1 LRWRAIVMDPE
12 VLVYGDPFVGLDPIS
27 MGLLCDSFSANDV
40 PCLTGIVDSHDV
52 HEILTVAD
60 GIVLLSGGMLS
71 HDVCRSNC
79 NPIYRRSCGN
89 SLEALPT
96 VRCRFISRPL
106 MTSASLSRGKH
117 N

>member
-1 LRWRAIVMDPE
+1 MDPE
-12 VLVYGDPFVGLDPIS
+12 VLIYGDPFVGLDPIS
-27 MGLLCDSFSANDV
+27 TGLLCDSFGANDV

-60 GIVLLSGGMLS
+60 GIVLLSGGVLS
-71 HDVCRSNC
+71 REVRLSNC

-89 SLEALPT
+89 SWEALPT
-96 VRCRFISRPL
+96 VRRQFISRSL